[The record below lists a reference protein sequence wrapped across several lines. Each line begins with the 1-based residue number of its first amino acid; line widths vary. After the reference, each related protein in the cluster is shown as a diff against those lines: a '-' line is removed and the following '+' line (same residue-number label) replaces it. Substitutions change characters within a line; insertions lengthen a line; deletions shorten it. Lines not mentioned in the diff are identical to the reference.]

1 MLKDYNKAQAV
12 LEDILQDNILTK
24 EVVNRKITFSQLAYV
39 NQLQGNYKEAYQWLT
54 KASVLGDSIQQNKL
68 LEKMNELEILHK
80 TAEKQQT
87 IDNLKR
93 EKIENA
99 LKAKNKNLRLGL
111 LAIALVLLL
120 IIAILIYINYKNQK
134 SLLPKFKST
143 INNNYTK

>member
-1 MLKDYNKAQAV
+1 MV
-12 LEDILQDNILTK
+12 
-24 EVVNRKITFSQLAYV
+24 
-39 NQLQGNYKEAYQWLT
+39 T

-99 LKAKNKNLRLGL
+99 LKAKNK
-111 LAIALVLLL
+111 IFV
-120 IIAILIYINYKNQK
+120 
-134 SLLPKFKST
+134 
-143 INNNYTK
+143 